1 MKNCFFHSLG
11 GQATN
16 GSKLNGNGNSN
27 GADGLDTGIASDADL
42 DDDEMNN
49 DPVKH
54 SPTLKIDKN
63 LVPVDL
69 RLHGYLS
76 NLAKVCFDFSFIP

>member
-1 MKNCFFHSLG
+1 MG
-11 GQATN
+11 T
-16 GSKLNGNGNSN
+16 
-27 GADGLDTGIASDADL
+27 ASDADL
-42 DDDEMNN
+42 DDDSAHEMNN
-49 DPVKH
+49 DTVKH

-76 NLAKVCFDFSFIP
+76 NLAKVCFYF